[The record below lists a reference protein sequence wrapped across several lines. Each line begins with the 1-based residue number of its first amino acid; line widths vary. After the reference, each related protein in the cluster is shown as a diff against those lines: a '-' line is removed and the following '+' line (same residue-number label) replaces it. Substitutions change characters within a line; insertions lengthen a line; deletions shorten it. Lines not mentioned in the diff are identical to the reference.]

1 MTLSPAAGNKC
12 SPPPSASRPGP
23 RRELRL
29 HSPARGGEGK
39 TPPTP
44 PFTPPSPATHPP
56 VSAPESTQSS
66 SPPGCFSMAA
76 AGEVRGTE
84 GGGGGGGAPCPPSR
98 CLFAA
103 PPGTRGSAGRRP
115 PRPGGRTR
123 SSGPASPPCPRA
135 GRAPSPPLPLCRRGG
150 SPLWR
155 GRGRGT
161 ACLPRPPPN
170 TRSPVPQGKKKK
182 KPTRC
187 LSATGADRPPRPGAR
202 ILGTT
207 SAPPL

>member
-135 GRAPSPPLPLCRRGG
+135 GRAPSPPFPSAAAAGVRSGGEGAGEPPASPGPLQIPAPPSRR
-150 SPLWR
+150 
-155 GRGRGT
+155 
-161 ACLPRPPPN
+161 
-170 TRSPVPQGKKKK
+170 GKKKK
-182 KPTRC
+182 NQPDAFRPRVPTGHRVQV
-187 LSATGADRPPRPGAR
+187 LVF
-202 ILGTT
+202 
-207 SAPPL
+207 